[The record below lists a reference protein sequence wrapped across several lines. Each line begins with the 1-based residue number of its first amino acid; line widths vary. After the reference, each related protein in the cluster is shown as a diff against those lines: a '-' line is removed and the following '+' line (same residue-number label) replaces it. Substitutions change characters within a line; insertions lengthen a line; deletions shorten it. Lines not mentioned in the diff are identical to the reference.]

1 MCCLAIADN
10 TEDNESFAILGNVTV
25 LDDLATEREMATRM
39 SVTGGSRSA
48 VAKLNTR
55 WRRNKKWRNK
65 MAAVPDVIE
74 VTTPAVGTMPQCTV
88 RMLSEARQHKP
99 GFAPVCMEITG
110 ESLTWLASAIEW
122 QYTSNEYISRRK
134 QSKMDLHLKR
144 ANPDSPD
151 GDESDDEQGSDTD
164 TEQDAEMGEDAEKGE
179 DAEMG
184 EDAEKGGE
192 DAETGEDADKGEVAE
207 KGEDAEKET
216 ETVETAVTMVQFGS
230 DGDAISIG
238 RSAVQQAGFKEG
250 GVVTPSKICVASKS
264 GQRTLTDMFQRKQ
277 IC

>member
-39 SVTGGSRSA
+39 LVTGGSRSA
-48 VAKLNTR
+48 VAKLNSR
-55 WRRNKKWRNK
+55 WRRTKKWANK

-74 VTTPAVGTMPQCTV
+74 VTTPAVGTVPQCTV

-99 GFAPVCMEITG
+99 GFAPVCMEIAG

-144 ANPDSPD
+144 AHPDSPD

-164 TEQDAEMGEDAEKGE
+164 TEQDAEMGQDAEK
-179 DAEMG
+179 
-184 EDAEKGGE
+184 
-192 DAETGEDADKGEVAE
+192 GEDADKGEVAE
-207 KGEDAEKET
+207 KGEDVEKET

-230 DGDAISIG
+230 EGDASNIG
-238 RSAVQQAGFKEG
+238 RSTAQRAGFKEG
-250 GVVTPSKICVASKS
+250 GVVTPSKICGASKS
-264 GQRTLTDMFQRKQ
+264 GQRTLTNMFCGR
-277 IC
+277 